1 MCKVTQ
7 GQLAHFVI
15 FQNKAKQCKVMQRP
29 IVSPGWPK
37 LLQIPRLWKELP
49 AQPLCQYHD
58 HFVKLLSSNYPM
70 RNENGNF
77 LSTAKDTISL
87 SSQLRPLRAPN
98 SQNAARSE
106 ASVFSGPLIFFLLFS
121 LRKLS
126 TWIIEKWQCKCNFQ
140 SKFFVLQMSTMQSS
154 IFS

>member
-1 MCKVTQ
+1 MQSHAETNSITRLTQ
-7 GQLAHFVI
+7 IAPNSTPL
-15 FQNKAKQCKVMQRP
+15 
-29 IVSPGWPK
+29 
-37 LLQIPRLWKELP
+37 KELP
-49 AQPLCQYHD
+49 AQPLCQYHG

-77 LSTAKDTISL
+77 RPTAKDTISL

-126 TWIIEKWQCKCNFQ
+126 T
-140 SKFFVLQMSTMQSS
+140 
-154 IFS
+154 